1 MKATF
6 EHKIGTWSPSRT
18 YHRNRV
24 ICMLTTVTTSI
35 FPDGVDQMGFLMSV
49 GRNVGD
55 KAWFN
60 SIDSAIG
67 G

>member
-6 EHKIGTWSPSRT
+6 EQNIGSWART
-18 YHRNRV
+18 YHRNYV
-24 ICMLTTVTTSI
+24 ICIITIS
-35 FPDGVDQMGFLMSV
+35 PDGVDQMGLLISV

-55 KAWFN
+55 KAWFS